1 MQTTSTARTG
11 VRGATLADR
20 LPVAK
25 LSSDGGTRHVRGS
38 RAAPETARPSVGGV
52 PAVIR
57 RPGGGR
63 VIGARSYGRL
73 VDQRRHRARDLV
85 GGRSADASAAYPRR
99 WDRTYGHDPKHAR
112 AIREWRERRST
123 VPGRE

>member
-1 MQTTSTARTG
+1 AGHRARDRRGASAPTANLRDCHGQSDALFHSQHHLVPTGAPLMHTTSTARTG

-63 VIGARSYGRL
+63 VIGAR
-73 VDQRRHRARDLV
+73 
-85 GGRSADASAAYPRR
+85 
-99 WDRTYGHDPKHAR
+99 
-112 AIREWRERRST
+112 
-123 VPGRE
+123 